1 MKLAEGSLIYSNIVY
16 DSDDNLYGYFYI
28 YQMDAEK
35 NRKKLE
41 YVLLD
46 KNLNK
51 VNNGEFS
58 TGSGGKTKYKFDNCI
73 LIENKI
79 ILTKDYYYTPTFTID
94 GIPVYLATTF
104 QIISLKD
111 RSVSPEYLYKGGS
124 FVEAPTDLSTLKDE
138 TKKEETKNVISAF
151 SNEKNTGF
159 YITQYNQ
166 KQKNHLEKE
175 IKFFDKDLNF
185 KWNYIYNPNADP
197 ENYTT
202 FKFLHLKGD
211 NLYIAETKWIKRN
224 VNSYNIVALNIRTG
238 EKKYEYKMEFP
249 GCGKIHNLNTKEV
262 EGKLVIAGTY
272 VKEDKDMS
280 FDFKK
285 RLGFYRIVLNADG
298 SEADKKYL
306 PWTSLAPQVSINENG
321 YDKNG
326 YTLNPRRYFLFANG
340 KISIVSERYN
350 PGKSAVNVLIPLVDV
365 IVAAATYKPQCT
377 GDIVVMNFNK
387 DFVFE
392 SADTIR
398 KEVSKENYSDYLFSQ
413 YIRND
418 TAGVFF
424 YSNIVQNK
432 KEKKEDLVLGID
444 LIADGKV
451 TEEKIPVYS
460 KKKYFIKV
468 MPAKEGYIML
478 REYNEKEKYN
488 QLRLEK
494 LNYE

>member
-1 MKLAEGSLIYSNIVY
+1 MKLAEGSLIYTSIVY
-16 DSDDNLYGYFYI
+16 DSDDNLYGYFYL

-58 TGSGGKTKYKFDNCI
+58 TGSGGKAKYKFDNCT
-73 LIENKI
+73 LIDNKI
-79 ILTKDYYYTPTFTID
+79 ILTKDYYYTPTFSID

-104 QIISLKD
+104 QIITLQD
-111 RSVSPEYLYKGGS
+111 RSVSPEYLYKDGN
-124 FVEAPTDLSTLKDE
+124 FVEAPTDLSVLKDE
-138 TKKEETKNVISAF
+138 AKKEETKNVISAF
-151 SNEKNTGF
+151 SNEKNAGF

-166 KQKNHLEKE
+166 KQKNYLEKE
-175 IKFFDKDLNF
+175 MKFFDKDLKF
-185 KWNYIYNPNADP
+185 KWKYIYNPNTDP

-211 NLYIAETKWIKRN
+211 NIYITETNWVKHN
-224 VNSYNIVALNIRTG
+224 VNSFNIVALNIRTG

-249 GCGKIHNLNTKEV
+249 GCGKIHNLNAREV

-272 VKEDKDMS
+272 VKEEKDMNA
-280 FDFKK
+280 DFNK
-285 RLGFYRIVLNADG
+285 RLGFYRIVLNENG
-298 SEADKKYL
+298 SETDKKYL
-306 PWTSLAPQVSINENG
+306 PWPSLAPRANINEKG
-321 YDKNG
+321 YDKEG
-326 YTLNPRRYFLFANG
+326 YTLHPRRYFLFANG

-350 PGKSAVNVLIPLVDV
+350 PGKSAVQVPIPFVNL

-387 DFVFE
+387 DFALE

-418 TAGVFF
+418 TAAVFF

-432 KEKKEDLVLGID
+432 KEKKEDMILGID

-451 TEEKIPVYS
+451 SEEKIPVYS
-460 KKKYFIKV
+460 KKKYYIEV